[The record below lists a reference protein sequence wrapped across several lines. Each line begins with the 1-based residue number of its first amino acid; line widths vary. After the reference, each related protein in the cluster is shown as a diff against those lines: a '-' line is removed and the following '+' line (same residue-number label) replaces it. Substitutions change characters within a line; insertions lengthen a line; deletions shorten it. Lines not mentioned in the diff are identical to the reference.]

1 MTRRVTRELFEL
13 EIRGVVN
20 ELKIAMADG
29 KITRREAVEIVAEVI
44 DAAAT
49 ILSQAG
55 GRWRPVALFLTLF
68 SAVFTR
74 LAKIVG

>member
-1 MTRRVTRELFEL
+1 MTRRLTRELFEI

-20 ELKIAMADG
+20 ELKLALADG
-29 KITRREAVEIVAEVI
+29 RVTRREAVEIVAEVL

-49 ILSQAG
+49 ILRQAG

-68 SAVFTR
+68 SAVFTKAAT
-74 LAKIVG
+74 LLG